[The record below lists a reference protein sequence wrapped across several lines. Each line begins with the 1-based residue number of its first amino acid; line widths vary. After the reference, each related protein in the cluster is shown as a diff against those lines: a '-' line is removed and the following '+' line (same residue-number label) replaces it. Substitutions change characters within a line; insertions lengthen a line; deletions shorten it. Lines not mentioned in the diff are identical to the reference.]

1 MSEMINNALDAGGRL
16 SLPEALEMLSA
27 EGHGAYLGHV
37 IVLWSWALKQPDAAQ
52 ASESVTVR
60 FQSLDGRD
68 REMEV
73 PHLVFTE
80 PISSLLGA
88 SA

>member
-1 MSEMINNALDAGGRL
+1 
-16 SLPEALEMLSA
+16 
-27 EGHGAYLGHV
+27 
-37 IVLWSWALKQPDAAQ
+37 LWSWALKQPVKTDTAAL
-52 ASESVTVR
+52 ESVTVR

-73 PHLVFTE
+73 PHLMFTE

-88 SA
+88 AS

>member
-1 MSEMINNALDAGGRL
+1 MLDA
-16 SLPEALEMLSA
+16 
-27 EGHGAYLGHV
+27 AYLGHV
-37 IVLWSWALKQPDAAQ
+37 IVLWSWALKQPDTGRR

-73 PHLVFTE
+73 PHLMFTE

-88 SA
+88 AS

>member
-1 MSEMINNALDAGGRL
+1 MSDMINSAVADGPL
-16 SLPEALEMLSA
+16 SLPEAVSMLDS
-27 EGHGAYLGHV
+27 AYLGHV
-37 IVLWSWALKQPDAAQ
+37 IVLWSWALKQPIQNDAAVHETV
-52 ASESVTVR
+52 AVR

-73 PHLVFTE
+73 PHLMFTE

-88 SA
+88 AS

>member
-1 MSEMINNALDAGGRL
+1 MLD
-16 SLPEALEMLSA
+16 S
-27 EGHGAYLGHV
+27 AYLGHV
-37 IVLWSWALKQPDAAQ
+37 IVLWSWALKQPIQTDTAAR

-73 PHLVFTE
+73 PHLMFTE
-80 PISSLLGA
+80 PISSALGA
-88 SA
+88 AS

>member
-1 MSEMINNALDAGGRL
+1 
-16 SLPEALEMLSA
+16 
-27 EGHGAYLGHV
+27 
-37 IVLWSWALKQPDAAQ
+37 
-52 ASESVTVR
+52 VR

-73 PHLVFTE
+73 PHLMFTE

-88 SA
+88 AP